1 VQIDLLA
8 DRPEFIPLLAEWH
21 HREWAYLRPGFSM
34 RDRVA
39 LMQERSCRHELPITI
54 VASSGTKLLGSAMLI
69 ARDMDTDPEYS
80 PWVAGVFVSP
90 THRRRCIGRALSEHV
105 LHEAARLGFATLYLT
120 HAVADL
126 GSRYP
131 A

>member
-1 VQIDLLA
+1 
-8 DRPEFIPLLAEWH
+8 
-21 HREWAYLRPGFSM
+21 
-34 RDRVA
+34 
-39 LMQERSCRHELPITI
+39 
-54 VASSGTKLLGSAMLI
+54 LLGSAMLI